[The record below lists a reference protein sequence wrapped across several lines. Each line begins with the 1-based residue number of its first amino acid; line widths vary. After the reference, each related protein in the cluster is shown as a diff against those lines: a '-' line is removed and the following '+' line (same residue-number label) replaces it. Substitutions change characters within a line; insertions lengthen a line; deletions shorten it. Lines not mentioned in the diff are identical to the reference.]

1 MSNCT
6 TPYTRFPFL
15 CGNKKAKTVCLG
27 LIVFLERVT
36 GLRDIRCAN
45 LNPRNR
51 RLLRRFP
58 KNVPLARFLHGNPP
72 HRFDSLYLVE
82 IKKTKVGFPWL
93 RDLLERVTGI
103 EPASPAWKAGVL
115 PLNYTRKKN
124 GRDDRIRT
132 CDILLPK
139 QARYQTAPRPDA
151 TLKHYNKNS
160 DVFFSILLAEYT
172 LLTRAI

>member
-36 GLRDIRCAN
+36 GLQICCAN

-103 EPASPAWKAGVL
+103 EPALSAWKALAIPDRKLIQKYRLTSLHLANIVL
-115 PLNYTRKKN
+115 TCCHFIKRTGRNTGKTRRFSN
-124 GRDDRIRT
+124 G
-132 CDILLPK
+132 LLM
-139 QARYQTAPRPDA
+139 QESR
-151 TLKHYNKNS
+151 L
-160 DVFFSILLAEYT
+160 
-172 LLTRAI
+172 

>member
-36 GLRDIRCAN
+36 GLQICCAN

-72 HRFDSLYLVE
+72 HRFDPLYLAVTKQPRQSVLAVSLYGAGDGNRTRVISLE
-82 IKKTKVGFPWL
+82 GWGSTIELRPQDMVGT
-93 RDLLERVTGI
+93 TGF
-103 EPASPAWKAGVL
+103 EPATSCSQSRRATKLRHIP
-115 PLNYTRKKN
+115 TR
-124 GRDDRIRT
+124 R
-132 CDILLPK
+132 
-139 QARYQTAPRPDA
+139 
-151 TLKHYNKNS
+151 
-160 DVFFSILLAEYT
+160 
-172 LLTRAI
+172 